1 LSTLFL
7 TTIGGGGN
15 YPVFDDEPDAGRV
28 LVLDVNRRG
37 RPEHI
42 FQPAS

>member
-1 LSTLFL
+1 MFI

-28 LVLDVNRRG
+28 LVVESQHHG
-37 RPEHI
+37 VPERI
-42 FQPAS
+42 FSVG